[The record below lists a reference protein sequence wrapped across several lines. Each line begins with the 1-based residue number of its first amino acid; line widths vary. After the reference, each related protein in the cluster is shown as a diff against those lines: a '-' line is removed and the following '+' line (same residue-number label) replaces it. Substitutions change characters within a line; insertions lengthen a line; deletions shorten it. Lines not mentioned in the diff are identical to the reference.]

1 METGDFRQLTIDG
14 EVCRVAAGTP
24 LKDAC
29 LLAGKEIPTLC
40 WHERLT
46 PASTCRACVV
56 ELEGS
61 RTLVS
66 ACSRLVEEGMVVHTD
81 SPRVLHARRGIA
93 ELLLSVV
100 EDAQVPE
107 LQELVQSTGA
117 DVAHFRFGATLAQP
131 TRDDNDLYI
140 RDYSQ
145 CILCYRC
152 VEACGEDAQ
161 NTFAIHV
168 AGRGFG
174 AHIDTGFD
182 RSLVDSDC
190 VFCGNCVQVCP
201 TGALM
206 DKTEW
211 TLRQTGEW
219 DESCIQVSETTCSY
233 CGVGC
238 ALDLHVLNQ
247 RIVKVTSPYSHPVT
261 QGMLCVKGRYGYEYV
276 QRPDTSSVHSSAP

>member
-1 METGDFRQLTIDG
+1 MEIEESRQLTIDG
-14 EVCRVAAGTP
+14 EVCQVPAGTT
-24 LKDAC
+24 LREAC
-29 LLAGKEIPTLC
+29 LQVGKEIPALC

-46 PASTCRACVV
+46 PANTCRACVV

-66 ACSRLVEEGMVVHTD
+66 SCSRMVEDGMVVHTD
-81 SPRVLHARRGIA
+81 TPRVLHARKGVA
-93 ELLLSVV
+93 ELLLSTMMDDVN
-100 EDAQVPE
+100 APE
-107 LQELVQSTGA
+107 LQKLAQATEA
-117 DVAHFRFGATLAQP
+117 DPAHFRVGETLVQP
-131 TRDDNDLYI
+131 IRDDNDLYV

-152 VEACGEDAQ
+152 VAVCGEDAQ

-168 AGRGFG
+168 AGRGLQ

-182 RSLVDSDC
+182 RSLPDSDC

-201 TGALM
+201 TGALIG
-206 DKTEW
+206 KTEW
-211 TLRQTGEW
+211 SLRQENEW
-219 DESCIQVSETTCSY
+219 DEKKIQVTETTCSY

-238 ALDLHVLNQ
+238 SLDLHVLNG
-247 RIVKVTSPYSHPVT
+247 RIVKVTSPYNHPVT

-276 QRPDTSSVHSSAP
+276 QADVAHLQGS